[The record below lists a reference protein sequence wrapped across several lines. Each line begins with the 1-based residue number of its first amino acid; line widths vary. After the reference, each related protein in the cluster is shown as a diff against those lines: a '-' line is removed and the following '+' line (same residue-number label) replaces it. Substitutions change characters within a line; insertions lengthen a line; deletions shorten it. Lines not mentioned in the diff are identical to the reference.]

1 MTQQTQGIQSQGTQ
15 SQGSPLQETQTPVS
29 RTLMPQTPVPTT
41 LDVQPKEDASSQGA
55 QPLSEAL
62 FEQLGEEY
70 VQEGALSDASYETL
84 KAQGIPRNVV
94 DIYMQGLSAQ
104 VETMTRKVYDV
115 VGGEE
120 SYRKAQDWAKKQ
132 WNPAQQEAFNKA
144 IHSGDD
150 SLVLLAVQGL
160 AAQYQQTQ
168 GREPQLIQVSGN
180 LGDPSRGVT
189 TNLPDVFESTGQLM
203 AAMKDPR
210 YGQDEAYR
218 EQVKMALNN
227 SRIL

>member
-1 MTQQTQGIQSQGTQ
+1 MTQQTTLAS
-15 SQGSPLQETQTPVS
+15 ETLTPQTPVS
-29 RTLMPQTPVPTT
+29 QAQVPQAQMSQTPVPTT
-41 LDVQPKEDASSQGA
+41 LDVHPKGDSSQGA
-55 QPLSEAL
+55 QTQGLSEAL
-62 FEQLGEEY
+62 FQQLGEEY
-70 VQEGALSDASYETL
+70 VQEGALSTASYETL
-84 KAQGIPRNVV
+84 AAQGISKNVV
-94 DIYMQGLSAQ
+94 DIYLQGLSAQ

-115 VGGEE
+115 AGGEE

-160 AAQYQQTQ
+160 TAQYASSQGAQTHAQEPRLMTSSDTFGGSSGSQ
-168 GREPQLIQVSGN
+168 GVPE
-180 LGDPSRGVT
+180 T
-189 TNLPDVFESTGQLM
+189 FESVGQLT

-218 EQVKMALNN
+218 EQVKRALSH